1 MGFTSYAQDLRRSA
15 SPLLGRRARGR
26 APELADHN
34 IKVLNKKYSK
44 E

>member
-1 MGFTSYAQDLRRSA
+1 MDFTNYARDLRRSA

-26 APELADHN
+26 APELADRN
-34 IKVLNKKYSK
+34 IKVLNKIYSK